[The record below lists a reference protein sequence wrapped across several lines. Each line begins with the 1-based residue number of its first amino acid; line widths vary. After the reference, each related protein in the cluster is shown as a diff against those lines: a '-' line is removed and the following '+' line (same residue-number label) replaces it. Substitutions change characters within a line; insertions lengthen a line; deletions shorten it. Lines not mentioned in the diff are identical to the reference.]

1 LQANVQL
8 VGSRG
13 AAMKLLVWI
22 GIAMMVCWGVL
33 WFGIK
38 LAVGAI
44 HLLLV
49 LGLVLA
55 CWGLLQRHRAAGR

>member
-1 LQANVQL
+1 
-8 VGSRG
+8 
-13 AAMKLLVWI
+13 MKLLVWI
-22 GIAMMVCWGVL
+22 GIAMMLAWGVL

-49 LGLVLA
+49 LGLALLF
-55 CWGLLQRHRAAGR
+55 WGLLQRHRASGR